1 MNTAFALLLLF
12 GLTAAQDPA
21 RPQDSPPQDM
31 TRVQIIEADIKEAI
45 AKLESDQYEEAS
57 RARGELVQLGKAATD
72 ALISA
77 LRAGAG
83 EEEKKVR
90 VRFFICEI
98 LGEIRD
104 ERAVE
109 ALIERL
115 DDHSIFSD
123 RVAVAAAASLGML
136 GSEKAIPALIKK
148 LESDMARIDNA
159 LKGELITALGNLRAK
174 EAEDVLI
181 KFLDEKDKKTRED
194 EGENSQAR
202 VIAALAAEALAK
214 IRSRKA
220 VPELVKLVDD
230 QTRDPMTEET
240 LHKIAVTALQ
250 RIRGERDKKFEDVE
264 KWAREEKARLEKE
277 KKRQEAQ
284 AKIEETR
291 KTMAQI
297 QEALEKYK
305 AKHNQYPKTL
315 AELKPE
321 FWAQAGEFKD
331 GWKRDFAYR
340 EPGTGGQPYDLISYG
355 DDGREGGGDIDA
367 DLWNHDA
374 WKKVK
379 LEQTHKILKDVAD
392 KIEAFNRAHGQYPA
406 SLMELMSRPAYVKPD
421 QWPKE
426 PYLTALPKDGFG
438 NDLVYRKPGKDGK
451 PFDLLSYGNDRVE
464 GGADIDAD
472 ISVWSIGWNPPPK

>member
-1 MNTAFALLLLF
+1 MATLLLTSL
-12 GLTAAQDPA
+12 AVAQDPA
-21 RPQDSPPQDM
+21 KPQDNKPQEL
-31 TRVQIIEADIKEAI
+31 TRRQIIEADVKAAI

-57 RARGELVQLGKAATD
+57 RARGELVELGKDATE
-72 ALISA
+72 ALVAA

-104 ERAVE
+104 ERAVD

-123 RVAVAAAASLGML
+123 RVAVAAAASLGL
-136 GSEKAIPALIKK
+136 LCSEKAIQPLIKK
-148 LESDMARIDNA
+148 LESDIAQIDHA

-174 EAEDVLI
+174 EAEGVLI
-181 KFLDEKDKKTRED
+181 KFLAEKDKKTRED

-202 VIAALAAEALAK
+202 VIAAIAAEALAK
-214 IRSRKA
+214 IRSQKA
-220 VPELVKLVDD
+220 IPELVKLVDD

-240 LHKIAVTALQ
+240 LHKIAVGALQ
-250 RIRGERDKKFEDVE
+250 RIRGEMDKKFEEVE

-284 AKIEETR
+284 VKIEETK
-291 KTMAQI
+291 KTLAQI
-297 QEALEKYK
+297 KEALEKYK
-305 AKHNQYPKTL
+305 AKHNKYPKTL

-331 GWKRDFAYR
+331 GWKRDLAYR

-355 DDGREGGGDIDA
+355 DDGREGGADIDA
-367 DLWNHDA
+367 DIWNHDA

-379 LEQTHKILKDVAD
+379 LDDTHKVLKEVAD
-392 KIEAFNRAHGQYPA
+392 KIEAFNKAHGQYPG
-406 SLMELMSRPAYVKPD
+406 SLLELMSRPPYVPADK
-421 QWPKE
+421 WPKE
-426 PYLTALPKDGFG
+426 PYLKALPKDGFG

-451 PFDLLSYGNDRVE
+451 AFDLLSYGNDRVE